1 MKLSIVTPTYN
12 REDLLPKLYAS
23 IVGNRYEAI
32 EIEWLIMD
40 DGSTD
45 HTKALIDKWKE
56 EKKLE
61 IKYYYQE
68 NQGKMAAINKIIKE
82 VTGDLIVECDSDD
95 YFSQKAFE
103 IIRKAWEENKD
114 EQDCYAICFLKYNQ
128 ENRNIGNTFK
138 NKKTTM
144 FDLYFKEGEDGE
156 KALVFF
162 SQIRKQYSHKLEKK
176 EKFVT
181 EARMYY
187 EMDLDYKIQCIN
199 EPIMICEYQEEGY
212 SNNMDKQ
219 FKENPYGYYE
229 YFKEILQRDFKGVN
243 FSKRLYVIKQ
253 YILFSYLSK
262 QYQSKSIRNWRNKIL
277 YYILLLPGLIKSS
290 FWAK

>member
-45 HTKALIDKWKE
+45 HTKTLIDKWKE

-95 YFSQKAFE
+95 YFSQNAFE

-128 ENRNIGNTFK
+128 ENRNMGNTFK

-162 SQIRKQYSHKLEKK
+162 SQIRKQYGHKLEKK

-187 EMDLDYKIQCIN
+187 EMDLDYKIRCIN

-212 SNNMDKQ
+212 SQNMNKQ

-229 YFKEILQRDFKGVN
+229 YFKEILQRDFKGVS
-243 FSKRLYVIKQ
+243 FSKRLYAIKH

-262 QYQSKSIRNWRNKIL
+262 QYQSKPIKDRLNKVL
-277 YYILLLPGLIKSS
+277 YYILLLPGWIKSS